1 MTPGT
6 RHLPPAMASVAA
18 LRGVALSGAAPSG
31 VAPGGAKTGGVAS
44 RAAAAG
50 GLCSARPA
58 LAAGTARRRRALG
71 GACVLALAGLL
82 AAPNAAARV
91 LDCGERPADASRVAV
106 AGGSLVEILYALGEQ
121 DHIVAVD
128 RTSNYPEAAKQLPQ
142 IGYVRNISA
151 EGLLSLEPTFVLG
164 EHDTGPPEVVEQLAR
179 LGVDMLLVPE
189 QFSVAGIRAKIRCV
203 AAAMGADAAG
213 EALAA
218 ALLAGV
224 VGLNEDAP
232 GEGAPGQVAGENIA
246 TRDIAGKVAGKAPGH
261 VAGQAAEK
269 AAPRP
274 RGVVLL
280 GLREGAP
287 IAAGFNTSGQGL
299 LSMAG
304 AVNLMDFEGW
314 KPVSVEVMAAASP
327 EFIVIPNR
335 GVQMAGGLQ
344 ALLQHPALR
353 LTPAARERRV
363 ISMDGMAMLGFGP
376 RTVRAAA
383 ELRARLRTDHLRPGD
398 AGQSEDA
405 GQ

>member
-1 MTPGT
+1 MTAGT
-6 RHLPPAMASVAA
+6 RHLPPVMAPIVA
-18 LRGVALSGAAPSG
+18 LRGVALRG

-44 RAAAAG
+44 SAAAPG
-50 GLCSARPA
+50 GLCA
-58 LAAGTARRRRALG
+58 ARRRRALG

-218 ALLAGV
+218 ALLTGV
-224 VGLNEDAP
+224 VGLSEEAP
-232 GEGAPGQVAGENIA
+232 GQGAPGQVAGGNIA
-246 TRDIAGKVAGKAPGH
+246 TRDMAGN
-261 VAGQAAEK
+261 VAGQAADHVAGNVAENVAEK

-344 ALLQHPALR
+344 ALLEHPALR

-363 ISMDGMAMLGFGP
+363 IPMDGMAMLGFGP

-383 ELRARLRTDHLRPGD
+383 ELRARLRTDHLRP
-398 AGQSEDA
+398 EDA